1 MLRASEMRPMI
12 AGKNAPPTIA
22 ITISDEPRFV
32 SAPRFLMP
40 SAKMVGN
47 IMEWK
52 KPMNT
57 TAHTGITPVAS
68 KATVAQ
74 TRDAPA
80 KRDSKPGAATFFISG
95 ADETPGH
102 KAHLVQQQIQRCH
115 LRRCSWNRELRVAN
129 HEACY
134 SNLSTDIEKLRDDA
148 FDQMRMRQH
157 ALHALFHTRRSSSHG
172 RFHYVRQVRWLDQ
185 YRDNNEN

>member
-12 AGKNAPPTIA
+12 AGKNAPPTMA

-80 KRDSKPGAATFFISG
+80 KRDSKRGAAIFFIS
-95 ADETPGH
+95 AEPMNRSEEHTSELQSPCNLVCRLLLEKKKISIPD
-102 KAHLVQQQIQRCH
+102 AHHH
-115 LRRCSWNRELRVAN
+115 LLRVGVR
-129 HEACY
+129 
-134 SNLSTDIEKLRDDA
+134 RD
-148 FDQMRMRQH
+148 
-157 ALHALFHTRRSSSHG
+157 
-172 RFHYVRQVRWLDQ
+172 
-185 YRDNNEN
+185 

>member
-1 MLRASEMRPMI
+1 MLTASEMRPMI

-57 TAHTGITPVAS
+57 TAHTGITLVAS

-80 KRDSKPGAATFFISG
+80 KRDSKPGAATFFIS
-95 ADETPGH
+95 AEPMKRPAIKPTWCSNKYSAATFAVVPG
-102 KAHLVQQQIQRCH
+102 
-115 LRRCSWNRELRVAN
+115 
-129 HEACY
+129 
-134 SNLSTDIEKLRDDA
+134 T
-148 FDQMRMRQH
+148 
-157 ALHALFHTRRSSSHG
+157 
-172 RFHYVRQVRWLDQ
+172 
-185 YRDNNEN
+185 ENCA